1 MSDVRIESFK
11 QEVEKVFT
19 FLHNEYSRLQT
30 GRASAALVESVNVEA
45 YGQSQPL
52 KAVAGVSIQDARTIV
67 VQPWD
72 ASVIGDI
79 ESALTKADLGV
90 SPVNDGTVVRLNLP
104 PMTEERRTQLTKV
117 VHSLAEDARI
127 SVRQARQNAHDSIK
141 DEEKDEDRR
150 YTLLEELEKAV
161 KEANEK
167 IEVSKKEKDEEV
179 MKV

>member
-52 KAVAGVSIQDARTIV
+52 KAVAGVSIQDARTII

-72 ASVIGDI
+72 ASVIGNI

-127 SVRQARQNAHDSIK
+127 SIRQARQTAHDGIK

>member
-30 GRASAALVESVNVEA
+30 GRANAALVESVNVDA

-52 KAVAGVSIQDARTIV
+52 KGVAGVSVQDARTIV

-72 ASVIGDI
+72 ASIMGAI
-79 ESALTKADLGV
+79 ESALTAADLGV
-90 SPVNDGTVVRLNLP
+90 SPVNDGTVIRLNLP

-127 SVRQARQNAHDSIK
+127 SVRQLRQHAHDSIK
-141 DEEKDEDRR
+141 DEEKDEDLR
-150 YTLLEELEKAV
+150 YTLLDELEKAV
-161 KEANEK
+161 KVANEK

-179 MKV
+179 MTV